1 MTTHSTLYT
10 NDNTHVVELVD
21 LTDHLGTLQTNAT
34 VEMTSLVDRSG
45 VVVTG
50 VTVPLSMPHI
60 AAGLYRA
67 TLPHGLSITAGKT
80 YIATIKAVGAQ
91 GFRGEWRETLIAEV
105 RRA

>member
-1 MTTHSTLYT
+1 MTHSTLYV

-21 LTDHLGTLQTNAT
+21 LTDHLGSVQTNAT
-34 VEMTSLVDRSG
+34 VEMTSLVDRSTG
-45 VVVTG
+45 AVVTG

-67 TLPHGLSITAGKT
+67 TLPHGLSVQAGRA
-80 YIATIKAVGAQ
+80 YIATVKAVGAQ